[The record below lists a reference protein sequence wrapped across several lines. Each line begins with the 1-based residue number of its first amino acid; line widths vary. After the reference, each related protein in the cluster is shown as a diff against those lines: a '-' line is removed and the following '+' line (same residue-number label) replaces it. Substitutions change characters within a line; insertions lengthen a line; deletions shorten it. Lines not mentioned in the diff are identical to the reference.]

1 MKKVVKSIIS
11 KLVFNILKNYMSYIG
26 LLFLRGRMNIEKFKK
41 LVSNLHDKMKSY
53 SNKKFKA
60 RIKS

>member
-1 MKKVVKSIIS
+1 
-11 KLVFNILKNYMSYIG
+11 MSYIG